1 MFGRDSDTSR
11 WMLSENFQYSCW
23 MSFFGCGLDPIA
35 DLVWSSDDVS
45 DGEDGGGSGNT
56 CLRLSVWCNT
66 Y

>member
-1 MFGRDSDTSR
+1 
-11 WMLSENFQYSCW
+11 MLSENFQYSCW